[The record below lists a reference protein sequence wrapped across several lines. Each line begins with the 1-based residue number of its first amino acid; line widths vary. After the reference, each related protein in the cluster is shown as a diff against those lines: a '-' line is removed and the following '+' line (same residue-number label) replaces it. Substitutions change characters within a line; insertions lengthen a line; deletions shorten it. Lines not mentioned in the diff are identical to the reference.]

1 MYSPKLEKSF
11 FLVLLIFLLML
22 PVKSMYSLK
31 NLFNVAHNIPL
42 SLGLQIPNNSMKN
55 SYGFVFEFTYLPI
68 HSKS

>member
-22 PVKSMYSLK
+22 PVKNMYSLK
-31 NLFNVAHNIPL
+31 NLFNVSHNIPL
-42 SLGLQIPNNSMKN
+42 SFGLQLPNNSIKIAMA
-55 SYGFVFEFTYLPI
+55 FI